1 MVFYTLVLQL
11 YLKNGPKEKK
21 KMTPFWGKKLSV
33 DGKGTVLPVI
43 TRGIVWIKTLKKG
56 ILKRSNK
63 FNWHKSPD

>member
-1 MVFYTLVLQL
+1 MSQ
-11 YLKNGPKEKK
+11 KK
-21 KMTPFWGKKLSV
+21 KRRWHLSKGKNRRKKNSPTIMISV

-56 ILKRSNK
+56 ILKRFNK

>member
-1 MVFYTLVLQL
+1 MAQ
-11 YLKNGPKEKK
+11 KK
-21 KMTPFWGKKLSV
+21 KRRWHISDGKNRRKKNSPTIVISV

-63 FNWHKSPD
+63 FNWHKSLN